1 MVSINNKHGGE
12 HEHVKKITDN
22 VNVDMMGID
31 DEEIVE
37 NSENDREYTP
47 ARSQILNSD
56 SARSTRTYAWQ
67 TVHGKPSEVMKNTQ
81 FNRNAKSIS
90 QFLLNT
96 GQVSFFFKYGGLYVS
111 KLKLIK

>member
-1 MVSINNKHGGE
+1 M
-12 HEHVKKITDN
+12 D
-22 VNVDMMGID
+22 ID

-47 ARSQILNSD
+47 ARSQILDSD

-81 FNRNAKSIS
+81 FNRNSKSIS

-96 GQVSFFFKYGGLYVS
+96 GQVSFFLSMGVCTSLN
-111 KLKLIK
+111 

>member
-1 MVSINNKHGGE
+1 MVSIDNKHGGE
-12 HEHVKKITDN
+12 HEYIEKIIDN
-22 VNVDMMGID
+22 VNVDMMDID

-47 ARSQILNSD
+47 ARSQILDSD

-81 FNRNAKSIS
+81 FNRNSKSIS

-96 GQVSFFFKYGGLYVS
+96 GQVPFF
-111 KLKLIK
+111 